1 MTKIAIVTTSIR
13 AGRQSLAVA
22 TWIKSLADQRADATF
37 EIVDIADHD
46 LPLWQEPA
54 SPSVAPPVSAAG
66 QAWSAKMREFD
77 GYVFAV
83 AEYNHSITG
92 VLKNALDYLG
102 PADTANKAAG
112 FVSWGSAGGAR
123 AVEHLRTILSE
134 QQIAHVRGHVLLSL
148 FADFENFSVL
158 KPSAPVTAGM
168 APMLDQVVTWTK
180 AMEAV
185 RAGQFAPEAVAAQ
198 V

>member
-1 MTKIAIVTTSIR
+1 MTKIAIVTSSIR
-13 AGRQSLAVA
+13 PGRQSLAVA
-22 TWIKSLADQRADATF
+22 TWIKSLADQRTDATF
-37 EIVDIADHD
+37 EIVDVADFN

-54 SPSVAPPVSAAG
+54 SPAFAAPESAEG
-66 QAWSAKMREFD
+66 QAWAEKIREFD
-77 GYVFAV
+77 GFVFAV

-92 VLKNALDYLG
+92 ALKNAGDYLG
-102 PADTANKAAG
+102 PNETANKAAG

-123 AVEHLRTILSE
+123 AVEHLRNILAE
-134 QQIAHVRGHVLLSL
+134 QQVATVRGHVLLNL
-148 FADFENFSVL
+148 FTDFENFSVL
-158 KPSAPVTAGM
+158 KPSEVVTSGV

-198 V
+198 A